1 MRIVLLCSV
10 ILSCGLLH
18 LSCTPQQYARRADKA
33 AYGTL
38 TSAQRAALGESSPFD
53 IAYDPLSED
62 AAPDAA
68 IDAPPPQPD
77 GVAASQPASR
87 YGSICVGDKRIPLG
101 GETAVMISV
110 REATEIAFRNSRTF
124 QEQKESLYIQA
135 LAVANGRRFWS
146 WGGGFGGQVN
156 GDIRRTAGPD
166 GTTDSASGNVGVE
179 ILQKLKSGGQL
190 VLGGG
195 LDIASDL
202 TGWGSG
208 IVGSM
213 LRANFSQPLLRGGWN
228 GLAYEPQYRMERD
241 LIFSAYTYQRFG
253 QTFATDVIRQYY
265 AVLEQRDRLEN
276 ERVNIERLKETLA
289 LTEILVKGEQVSP
302 IEEDLARQNVLDAE
316 VRLRNNESAYLDA
329 LDQFKLSLG
338 LPLAARIDV
347 EYPAALE
354 ALQEQ
359 GPLAVPLDVTRATSL
374 ALRTRPDVLRQRACA
389 RDADRDVE
397 IAANGFLPQLDLLAG
412 ISATGTPPRQPA
424 NIRWGDNTRYVGLA
438 LHYEL
443 DQTDNRD
450 AYRRAQIAA
459 DRSRRDLTAFTDSV
473 ALEVRQ
479 RYRSLDQSRQNYDI
493 QQRSV
498 QIAQR
503 RSKLATL
510 QLKEGLASTR
520 DVLEA
525 EESLRNA
532 QNGKTSALISY
543 TTTRLEFLATLGL
556 IDVDEKGVVHEREQ
570 SISFDRIEARYP
582 YVSDEGR

>member
-1 MRIVLLCSV
+1 MRRIVFVCFAILL
-10 ILSCGLLH
+10 G
-18 LSCTPQQYARRADKA
+18 CTPQEYARRADKA

-38 TSAQRAALGESSPFD
+38 ASAQHAAMGGSSPFD
-53 IAYDPLSED
+53 IAYDPLAEGDVPDD
-62 AAPDAA
+62 ATR
-68 IDAPPPQPD
+68 DAPPP
-77 GVAASQPASR
+77 GAI
-87 YGSICVGDKRIPLG
+87 GVGDKWIPLG
-101 GETAVMISV
+101 GDDAVMIGA
-110 REATEIAFRNSRTF
+110 REATEIAFRNSRVF

-146 WGGGFGGQVN
+146 FGGQFGGQVT
-156 GDIRRTAGPD
+156 GDIRHTAGPD
-166 GTTDSASGNVGVE
+166 GSADTASAGLGVE

-228 GLAYEPQYRMERD
+228 GLAYEPQYRLERD
-241 LIFSAYTYQRFG
+241 LIFSAYTFQRFS

-276 ERVNIERLKETLA
+276 ERTNIERLKETLA
-289 LTEILVKGEQVSP
+289 LTEILVRGEQVSP
-302 IEEDLARQNVLDAE
+302 IEQDLAQQNLLDAE
-316 VRLRNNESAYLDA
+316 VRLSNSEAAYFDS
-329 LDQFKLSLG
+329 LDQFKISLG

-347 EYPAALE
+347 EYPGALE
-354 ALQEQ
+354 ALQDQ
-359 GPLAVPLDVTRATSL
+359 GPLAVPLDVAGATSL
-374 ALRTRPDVLRQRACA
+374 AMRTRPDVLRQRAYA

-424 NIRWGDNTRYVGLA
+424 NIRWGDNTRHVGLA

-459 DRSRRDLTAFTDSV
+459 DRSKRDLTTFMDTV

-479 RYRSLDQSRQNYDI
+479 RYRWLDQSRQNYDI

-543 TTTRLEFLATLGL
+543 TTTRLEFLATLGM

-570 SISFDRIEARYP
+570 AVSFDRIENRYP
-582 YVSDEGR
+582 YVGR